1 MTAMTPEEV
10 FRSAQDA
17 MARGDYE
24 AFFQCIDRNDLARI
38 VDNSMK
44 LFLNLRTGPQM
55 DEFKALC
62 ARHGILAEQIDH
74 IVQQGERIMESAHA
88 MTTVRDFRALT
99 PDQAQAF
106 MERSRKHRDLV
117 KEYDVLLKSAL
128 KSAGN
133 LALLTAGLERMQR
146 ARSDSGSVSTRIVHR
161 RDAEGCCRDGKGRM
175 GSARGQGLVRRCCL
189 CAARQAMV
197 HPVVRVKTRH
207 SFTKAVKGECH
218 AGD

>member
-1 MTAMTPEEV
+1 MTAVTPEDV

-24 AFFQCIDRNDLARI
+24 AFFQCIDRHDLTRI
-38 VDNSMK
+38 IDNSMK

-62 ARHGILAEQIDH
+62 TRHGILPEQIDH

-88 MTTVRDFRALT
+88 MTTVGDFRTLT

-106 MERSRKHRDLV
+106 MERSGRHRDLV
-117 KEYDVLLKSAL
+117 REYDVLLRSAL
-128 KSAGN
+128 KSAGD

-146 ARSDSGSVSTRIVHR
+146 ARSASGSVSTRLFIDETLKDVVVTGKAAWAQR
-161 RDAEGCCRDGKGRM
+161 AGKGW
-175 GSARGQGLVRRCCL
+175 SEDVAFVQRGKRWYIRLFAL
-189 CAARQAMV
+189 K
-197 HPVVRVKTRH
+197 PDNPSPKP
-207 SFTKAVKGECH
+207 
-218 AGD
+218 